1 MRDEKSSLRYH
12 FLAKLQLTFLRRI
25 EFKSDSA
32 CCVLRETICI
42 WNRQSQFSIA
52 FYITF
57 CPSLMKNCIQVE
69 INLMTFG
76 FSIAYCEMPFSLYL
90 KVRKKEYF
98 HISSHGRCVS
108 IQASNILYVNLDSF
122 PPESNDSG
130 CKIEPLTYL
139 VTYLK
144 AEQGSS
150 VHKSRTL
157 SDFRHTRLYSCAA
170 RVPPSVLTWVY
181 HVVLCQ
187 C

>member
-1 MRDEKSSLRYH
+1 M
-12 FLAKLQLTFLRRI
+12 
-25 EFKSDSA
+25 
-32 CCVLRETICI
+32 LRETIGI
-42 WNRQSQFSIA
+42 WNRQSQFSIE

-57 CPSLMKNCIQVE
+57 CPSLMKNCIQAE
-69 INLMTFG
+69 SNLMTFG

-122 PPESNDSG
+122 PSESNDSG

-187 C
+187 CWMYDNFFCIFWF